1 MNEVRVESYQDAY
14 AALCEP
20 ALRQSLYDAGAVIM
34 DSVLL
39 TLHGTAHKA
48 RRQLELRVFRREVLR
63 EYEREV
69 FPATLQGTLAPFV
82 AAGRADLVDFGYRV
96 TMNLTADFA
105 GIDRPLGTPAETL
118 KLLELVRTFSEGATL
133 VHSTRDHA
141 EVRVEVEAA
150 LGQFVDQFLA
160 SSMARRRA
168 LLDDGVPPERLD
180 VLTVLLANEDR
191 IDLSDEVLVREIG
204 FYLQAG
210 AHSTANSMV
219 HAVDELFGWLARTPA
234 AAEVRKERLRS
245 EPDFLQ
251 RCVHESLRLHPAS
264 PVAWR
269 TPVEPVTLR
278 DGRRLEPGDRLV
290 IDLARANCDPSVFG
304 EDAATFNPERKINPQ
319 RRIRGRK
326 IYPFGLTFGTGVHL
340 CPGRDL
346 DGGIADDNTSSPTHM
361 RGIVTMLVEAL
372 LSHGA
377 RRDPDMPPIRDQ
389 TTQRSN
395 WAQYPV
401 LLEPAA

>member
-1 MNEVRVESYQDAY
+1 MNELRIESYHDAY

-39 TLHGTAHKA
+39 TLHGAAHKA
-48 RRQLELRVFRREVLR
+48 RRQLELRVFRREVIKA
-63 EYEREV
+63 YERDA
-69 FPATLQGTLAPFV
+69 FPATLQRTLAPFV

-133 VHSTRDHA
+133 VHSTRDHDV
-141 EVRVEVEAA
+141 VRAEVEAA
-150 LGQFVDQFLA
+150 LDRFVAEFLA
-160 SSMARRRA
+160 PSMDRRRA
-168 LLDDGVPPERLD
+168 LLDQDALPERLD

-191 IDLSDEVLVREIG
+191 IDLPEDVLVREIG

-219 HAVDELFGWLARTPA
+219 HAIDELFGWISRVP
-234 AAEVRKERLRS
+234 AEVQVRNDRVRE
-245 EPDFLQ
+245 EPGFLQ

-269 TPVEPVTLR
+269 TPVELVTLR

-290 IDLARANCDPSVFG
+290 IDLAQANCDPTVFG
-304 EDAATFNPERKINPQ
+304 EDADIFNPER
-319 RRIRGRK
+319 RISSEHTIGARK
-326 IYPFGLTFGTGVHL
+326 IPPFGLTFGIGVHL

-346 DGGIADDNTSSPTHM
+346 DGGIPDDDGSLTRM

-377 RRDPDMPPIRDQ
+377 RRDPDAAPIRDHA
-389 TTQRSN
+389 TQRSN

-401 LLEPAA
+401 LLAASA

>member
-1 MNEVRVESYQDAY
+1 MNELRIESFHDAY

-39 TLHGTAHKA
+39 TLHGAAHKA
-48 RRQLELRVFRREVLR
+48 RRQLELRVFRREVLKA
-63 EYEREV
+63 YERDA
-69 FPATLQGTLAPFV
+69 FPATLQRTLAPFV
-82 AAGRADLVDFGYRV
+82 VAGRADLVDFGYRV

-133 VHSTRDHA
+133 VHSTRDHD

-150 LGQFVDQFLA
+150 LDRFVKEFLAPSMDRRRLLVDQDA
-160 SSMARRRA
+160 
-168 LLDDGVPPERLD
+168 GPERLD

-191 IDLSDEVLVREIG
+191 VDLSDEELVREIG

-219 HAVDELFGWLARTPA
+219 HAVDELFGWFEQVPADAQARKDR
-234 AAEVRKERLRS
+234 VRD
-245 EPDFLQ
+245 EPGFLQ

-290 IDLARANCDPSVFG
+290 IDLARANCDRSVFG
-304 EDAATFNPERKINPQ
+304 EDAAIFNPERKINGRVQ
-319 RRIRGRK
+319 GRK
-326 IYPFGLTFGTGVHL
+326 VYPFGLTFGTGVHL

-346 DGGIADDNTSSPTHM
+346 DGGIVRDNASRTGM

-377 RRDPDMPPIRDQ
+377 RRDPDAAPIRDQ

-401 LLEPAA
+401 LLEAAA

>member
-1 MNEVRVESYQDAY
+1 MTELRVESYQDAY

-20 ALRQSLYDAGAVIM
+20 ALRQSLYDAGSVIM

-39 TLHGTAHKA
+39 TLHGAAHKA
-48 RRQLELRVFRREVLR
+48 RRQLELRVFRRELLK

-69 FPATLQGTLAPFV
+69 FPPTLQRTLAPFV

-141 EVRVEVEAA
+141 DVRREVEAA
-150 LGQFVDQFLA
+150 LVRFVDEFLA
-160 SSMARRRA
+160 PSMARRRV
-168 LLDDGVPPERLD
+168 LLEQDTPLERLD
-180 VLTVLLANEDR
+180 VLTTLLANEDR
-191 IDLSDEVLVREIG
+191 IDLSEDVLVREIG

-219 HAVDELFGWLARTPA
+219 HAIDELFGWISRVPADAQARNDR
-234 AAEVRKERLRS
+234 VRD
-245 EPDFLQ
+245 EPGFLQ

-290 IDLARANCDPSVFG
+290 IDLARANCDPAVFG
-304 EDAATFNPERKINPQ
+304 EDAATFNPER
-319 RRIRGRK
+319 RISSEPTIGARK
-326 IYPFGLTFGTGVHL
+326 IPPFGLTFGIGVHL

-346 DGGIADDNTSSPTHM
+346 DGGIADDDASLTRM

-372 LSHGA
+372 LSHGV
-377 RRDPDMPPIRDQ
+377 RRDPDVAPIRDQ
-389 TTQRSN
+389 TTERSN

-401 LLEPAA
+401 LLEAAA

>member
-1 MNEVRVESYQDAY
+1 MEARVETYADAY

-39 TLHGTAHKA
+39 TLHGEAHKA
-48 RRQLELRVFRREVLR
+48 RRQLELKVFRRELLR
-63 EYEREV
+63 EYERSV
-69 FPATLQGTLAPFV
+69 FPTTLERTLAPFA

-105 GIDRPLGTPAETL
+105 GIDRSLGTAEETAS
-118 KLLELVRTFSEGATL
+118 LLGLVRTFSEGATL

-141 EVRVEVEAA
+141 QVRREVEEA
-150 LGQFVDQFLA
+150 LERFVNEFLA
-160 SSMARRRA
+160 PSIARRRA
-168 LLDDGVPPERLD
+168 LLDAGSAPERLD
-180 VLTVLLANEDR
+180 VLTVLLENSDR
-191 IDLSDEVLVREIG
+191 VDLPEEVLIREMG

-219 HAVDELFGWLARTPA
+219 HAMHEIFTWLEVEPGNRARLLAEPEL
-234 AAEVRKERLRS
+234 
-245 EPDFLQ
+245 LQ

-269 TPVEPVTLR
+269 TPVATVTLR
-278 DGRRLEPGDRLV
+278 DGRTLEPGDRLV
-290 IDLARANCDPSVFG
+290 IDLQCANRDPTVFVVDADTFDPTRSVSG
-304 EDAATFNPERKINPQ
+304 
-319 RRIRGRK
+319 RRT
-326 IYPFGLTFGTGVHL
+326 YPFGLTFGTGVHL

-346 DGGIADDNTSSPTHM
+346 DGGIAPDSGARVHM
-361 RGIVTMLVEAL
+361 QGIVTMLVRAL
-372 LSHGA
+372 LDGGA
-377 RRDPDMPPIRDQ
+377 RRDPSAPPVADG

-395 WAQYPV
+395 WAAYPV
-401 LLEPAA
+401 LLGAPA

>member
-1 MNEVRVESYQDAY
+1 MNELRVDSYQDAY

-39 TLHGTAHKA
+39 TLHGAAHKA
-48 RRQLELRVFRREVLR
+48 RRQLELRVFRRELLM
-63 EYEREV
+63 EYERDA
-69 FPATLQGTLAPFV
+69 FPATLQRTLVPFV

-133 VHSTRDHA
+133 VHSTRNHA
-141 EVRVEVEAA
+141 EVRAEVEAA
-150 LGQFVDQFLA
+150 LGRFVDEFLA
-160 SSMARRRA
+160 PSIERRRE
-168 LLDDGVPPERLD
+168 LLERGELPERLD

-219 HAVDELFGWLARTPA
+219 HAVDELFSWLARSPA
-234 AAEVRKERLRS
+234 DAEKRMDRVRG
-245 EPDFLQ
+245 EPGFLQ

-290 IDLARANCDPSVFG
+290 IDLARANCDRLVFG
-304 EDAATFNPERKINPQ
+304 EDASTFNPDRSINGRVP
-319 RRIRGRK
+319 GRK
-326 IYPFGLTFGTGVHL
+326 AYPFGLTFGTGVHL

-346 DGGIADDNTSSPTHM
+346 DGGIARDTASGTRM
-361 RGIVTMLVEAL
+361 RGIVTMLVETL
-372 LSHGA
+372 LGHGA
-377 RRDPDMPPIRDQ
+377 RRDPDTPPIRDQ

-401 LLEPAA
+401 LLGSAA

>member
-1 MNEVRVESYQDAY
+1 MNELRIESFHDAY

-39 TLHGTAHKA
+39 TLHGAAHKA
-48 RRQLELRVFRREVLR
+48 RRQLELRVFRREVLKA
-63 EYEREV
+63 YERDA
-69 FPATLQGTLAPFV
+69 FPATLQRTLAPFV
-82 AAGRADLVDFGYRV
+82 VAGRADLVDFGYRV

-133 VHSTRDHA
+133 VHSTRDHD

-150 LGQFVDQFLA
+150 LDRFVKGFLA
-160 SSMARRRA
+160 PSMDRRRL
-168 LLDDGVPPERLD
+168 LLDQDAGPERLD

-191 IDLSDEVLVREIG
+191 VDLSDEELVREIG

-219 HAVDELFGWLARTPA
+219 HAVDELFGWFARVPA
-234 AAEVRKERLRS
+234 DAQIRKDRVRL
-245 EPDFLQ
+245 EPGFLQ
-251 RCVHESLRLHPAS
+251 RCVHESMRLHPAS

-290 IDLARANCDPSVFG
+290 IDLARANCDRSVFG
-304 EDAATFNPERKINPQ
+304 EDAAIFNPERKINGRVQ
-319 RRIRGRK
+319 GRK
-326 IYPFGLTFGTGVHL
+326 VYPFGLTFGTGVHL

-346 DGGIADDNTSSPTHM
+346 DGGIVLDNASRTGM

-377 RRDPDMPPIRDQ
+377 RPDPDAAPIRDQ

-401 LLEPAA
+401 LLQAAT

>member
-1 MNEVRVESYQDAY
+1 MNELRIDSYQDAY

-39 TLHGTAHKA
+39 TLHGAAHKA
-48 RRQLELRVFRREVLR
+48 RRQLELRVFRREVLKA
-63 EYEREV
+63 YERDA
-69 FPATLQGTLAPFV
+69 FPAILQRTLAPFV

-133 VHSTRDHA
+133 VHSTREHA
-141 EVRVEVEAA
+141 EVCTEVEAA
-150 LGQFVDQFLA
+150 LERFVDEFLA
-160 SSMARRRA
+160 PSMARRRGM
-168 LLDDGVPPERLD
+168 LDDGRLPERLD

-191 IDLSDEVLVREIG
+191 IELSDEVLVREIG

-219 HAVDELFGWLARTPA
+219 HAVDELFGWLARVPA
-234 AAEVRKERLRS
+234 DAQARKDRVRG
-245 EPDFLQ
+245 EPGFLQ
-251 RCVHESLRLHPAS
+251 RCIHESLRLHPAS

-304 EDAATFNPERKINPQ
+304 DDAKSFNPER
-319 RRIRGRK
+319 RIKDRK
-326 IYPFGLTFGTGVHL
+326 VYPFGLTFGTGVHL

-346 DGGIADDNTSSPTHM
+346 DGGIADNKTSLTRM

-377 RRDPDMPPIRDQ
+377 RPDPDAPPVRDQ
-389 TTQRSN
+389 TTQRRN

-401 LLEPAA
+401 LLEPVA